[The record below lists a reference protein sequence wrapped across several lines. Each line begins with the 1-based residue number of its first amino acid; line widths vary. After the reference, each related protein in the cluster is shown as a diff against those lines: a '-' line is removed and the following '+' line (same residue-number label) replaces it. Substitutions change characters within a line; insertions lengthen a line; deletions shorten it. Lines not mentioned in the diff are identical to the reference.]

1 MRQSKVFVLLGLEDY
16 PVQPNPYS
24 HITLTPTLPLSTG
37 GYEFADGPTVNAAA
51 DGAALFAYLK
61 DEKHWPEEKIKKLG
75 EFIIQQC
82 GSSAAEKGQSILS
95 EVWEY
100 AIDFFARKLKTSPTT
115 FLESGKA
122 SQSFSETLNCGSGI
136 ASFCGNL
143 SKEQALC
150 ISLSLLGD
158 QRTYMIESDT
168 RGLFDFSYAVIN
180 KICQAKGRY
189 FSIKEFLD
197 HLTPKD
203 SQT

>member
-1 MRQSKVFVLLGLEDY
+1 M
-16 PVQPNPYS
+16 QPNPYS
-24 HITLTPTLPLSTG
+24 HISLAPTLPSSTG
-37 GYEFADGPTVNAAA
+37 GYEFADGPTANAAA
-51 DGAALFAYLK
+51 DGAALVAYLTG
-61 DEKHWPEEKIKKLG
+61 EKHWPEEKIKKLG

-82 GSSAAEKGQSILS
+82 GSSAAEKRQSILS

-122 SQSFSETLNCGSGI
+122 NQSFSETLNSGSGI

-143 SKEQALC
+143 NKEQALC

-168 RGLFDFSYAVIN
+168 RGLFDFSFAVIN
-180 KICQAKGRY
+180 KICQTKGQY
-189 FSIKEFLD
+189 FSIKDFLD